1 MMIHLG
7 IQDAL
12 GERLFQAV
20 EKAVWIKGRLDQRPS
35 WDRPQPK
42 AGPGWHPEYEA
53 LCVWAWVGS
62 FVPFMPDPH
71 TKFLMLPGRSIS
83 LTSTIAQVWGVIAG
97 RAVIHALAWC
107 PAPRP

>member
-1 MMIHLG
+1 MRSASAFFRPSRRPFG
-7 IQDAL
+7 S
-12 GERLFQAV
+12 
-20 EKAVWIKGRLDQRPS
+20 KAVWIKGRLDQRPS

-71 TKFLMLPGRSIS
+71 TKFLMLPGLNRSNRPTHTHEIPD
-83 LTSTIAQVWGVIAG
+83 T
-97 RAVIHALAWC
+97 
-107 PAPRP
+107 APPSRVGG

>member
-62 FVPFMPDPH
+62 FAPFMPNPH
-71 TKFLMLPGRSIS
+71 TKLLTLPIGCMSRRNSAWKRGIRR
-83 LTSTIAQVWGVIAG
+83 LTTCAG
-97 RAVIHALAWC
+97 RASSIAT
-107 PAPRP
+107 R